1 MSVGVLLAAEKPTS
15 LSDARAAVET
25 NMRTSEGK
33 AFDEKF
39 GTDFGA
45 NHLGPMRQCKKTSG
59 DDLRSFWILL
69 KLDKNGAAKELLL
82 YPETKLGA
90 CARDPLLK
98 DKFVAPPRP
107 EYWVS
112 VSMKLAN

>member
-1 MSVGVLLAAEKPTS
+1 MSMGVLLAENKPTTV
-15 LSDARAAVET
+15 SDARAAVEAKV
-25 NMRTSEGK
+25 RTSAGK

-45 NHLGPMRQCKKTSG
+45 NHLGPLHQCKQSTDG
-59 DDLRSFWILL
+59 DMRSFWILM
-69 KLDKNGAAKELLL
+69 KLDQDGRARELLL

-90 CARDPLLK
+90 CAREALLR
-98 DKFVAPPRP
+98 DKFVVPPRP